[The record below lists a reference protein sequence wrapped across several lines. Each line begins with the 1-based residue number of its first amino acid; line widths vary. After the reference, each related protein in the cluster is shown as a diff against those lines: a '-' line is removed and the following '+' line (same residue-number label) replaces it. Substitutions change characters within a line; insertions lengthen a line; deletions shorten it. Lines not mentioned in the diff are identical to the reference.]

1 MKNANI
7 NLIKDINTTG
17 RATLED
23 LKRILFDRPKNVD
36 DVINREVVEVLGV
49 CLYRICAIHGME
61 YLANAIDRVIYH
73 LASSKSLL
81 EGSYDCTSIEGELH
95 QILNAIR
102 EGFVLA
108 NVLSMDDSDEIKKS
122 LLVLAMKH

>member
-23 LKRILFDRPKNVD
+23 LKRILFDIPKDVD

-49 CLYRICAIHGME
+49 CLYRICAIYGME

-81 EGSYDCTSIEGELH
+81 EDSYDCTSIEGELH